1 MELLEFIIEVIG
13 FICELFDNK
22 PARENENKISRSR
35 AVHR

>member
-22 PARENENKISRSR
+22 LTRKDEKRISRP
-35 AVHR
+35 VHR